1 MMEQIVT
8 RLCRREVLRSL
19 WYRASLMFILLRLL
33 SIGFVLFTIQSCH
46 LSRKN
51 ISDQYYPV
59 VKVVDGDTFW
69 IDDGSERGA
78 KVRLIGV
85 DAPET
90 RRSARK
96 EIGYYGKEA
105 KQYVTELLLGRD
117 VRLEYD
123 VSRKDRYGRT
133 LAYVYLRDGTFVN
146 ALLIKEG
153 YANVL
158 TVPPNVEY
166 ADDFVKYQ
174 RQARASGKGLW
185 ADESNK

>member
-1 MMEQIVT
+1 MGEKSA
-8 RLCRREVLRSL
+8 LRYFWL
-19 WYRASLMFILLRLL
+19 LILV
-33 SIGFVLFTIQSCH
+33 ITVQSCY
-46 LSRKN
+46 SPRQKT
-51 ISDQYYPV
+51 SEEYYRV

-69 IDDGSERGA
+69 IDDGSERGQ

-96 EIGYYGKEA
+96 EIGHYGEEA
-105 KQYVTELLLGRD
+105 KVYATELLLDKD

-123 VSRKDRYGRT
+123 VSHKDRYGRT

-153 YANVL
+153 YATVL
-158 TVPPNVEY
+158 TVPPNVAH

-174 RQARASGKGLW
+174 RRAREKGKGLW
-185 ADESNK
+185 AGQ